1 MTTVEQFR
9 SIRFR
14 ADRLVS
20 LFTVI
25 FILAAGFAII
35 FRAFKLVRNGEAY
48 PWLHGDWLINREL
61 TEIRRSHIGSWI
73 LEISD
78 LLSVSPLMVTFV
90 LQTVLTVLL
99 FYLLI
104 SLFLRLNEP
113 LIFSLFVLSPA
124 LFVIFWLPYIF
135 AAQRKEMIAFIAI
148 LLVLSSCMS
157 RSGAGLLLGAV
168 LLCIGVYGHEANI
181 LFLPLFMSVLWVC
194 RESFVNKALY
204 WTSIAIAVFGS
215 LHAFWYAYSHSLLS
229 DAALVCQ
236 PVLDRGVR
244 PEVCEG
250 AILWLT
256 EDLDYS
262 LGEVAKLLAGEKWS
276 DGLSEIL
283 RNTDNLSALQTL
295 SLIYALTLIPLLFV
309 LGHLQHR
316 WYVIGLALLSTLPFV
331 PLYFVAVDWGR
342 WISMQVFSM
351 MVVTMTL
358 LYSGKTAVVR
368 QPAPAGV
375 VFFTALSFLW
385 VPYVNLNINWLW
397 YEKVFLDILEML
409 G

>member
-1 MTTVEQFR
+1 M
-9 SIRFR
+9 
-14 ADRLVS
+14 
-20 LFTVI
+20 
-25 FILAAGFAII
+25 G
-35 FRAFKLVRNGEAY
+35 
-48 PWLHGDWLINREL
+48 
-61 TEIRRSHIGSWI
+61 
-73 LEISD
+73 
-78 LLSVSPLMVTFV
+78 
-90 LQTVLTVLL
+90 
-99 FYLLI
+99 
-104 SLFLRLNEP
+104 
-113 LIFSLFVLSPA
+113 
-124 LFVIFWLPYIF
+124 
-135 AAQRKEMIAFIAI
+135 
-148 LLVLSSCMS
+148 
-157 RSGAGLLLGAV
+157 
-168 LLCIGVYGHEANI
+168 
-181 LFLPLFMSVLWVC
+181 VLWVC

-215 LHAFWYAYSHSLLS
+215 LHAFWYAYSHSFLS

-358 LYSGKTAVVR
+358 LYSGKTTVVR

-375 VFFTALSFLW
+375 VFFMALSFLW